1 MMTKGAG
8 TRKGGMRGATAS
20 ACLPVLLLA
29 AAFTALAALPV
40 SGSGSAGAE
49 SGATES
55 AGPVPAPGALTE
67 AYIVTENTRRP
78 IVPWSDP
85 GAAGAAS
92 LQSHPTAYHWA
103 AFRAVLD
110 EPARQSLDAL
120 GVEVLGFAG
129 RPDPYLLYKV
139 RLADGAGSSA
149 RVYASLQGMPQFVNL
164 LPILP
169 GEKMNKSVR
178 QGRFRHVLPG
188 GKARA
193 TVFFHRQI
201 DLAKAQALL
210 AGKVDRVIAGP
221 PAGCCHVEAAPARL
235 VTLADLDEVARV
247 EDYQEQLPLG
257 PGKGA
262 PAAR

>member
-1 MMTKGAG
+1 MRFAAPSASLIASVIASLSAG
-8 TRKGGMRGATAS
+8 LMAAASTAFPAAGEGFDAKSAS
-20 ACLPVLLLA
+20 ASSPA
-29 AAFTALAALPV
+29 
-40 SGSGSAGAE
+40 SA
-49 SGATES
+49 
-55 AGPVPAPGALTE
+55 PTE

-110 EPARQSLDAL
+110 EPARQSLEAL

-139 RLADGAGSSA
+139 RLADGAGSMA
-149 RVYASLQGMPQFVNL
+149 RVYASLQGMTTFVNL

-169 GEKMNKSVR
+169 EEKMNKSVR

-193 TVFFHRQI
+193 TVFFHRRM
-201 DLAKAQALL
+201 DPAKAQAML
-210 AGKVDRVIAGP
+210 AGKVDRVFAGP

-235 VTLADLDEVARV
+235 VALADLDEVARV
-247 EDYQEQLPLG
+247 EDFQEQLPLG
-257 PGKGA
+257 PAKGK
-262 PAAR
+262 PATR